1 MVDDIEKKV
10 LALAKRHD
18 GFYLFKNRTL
28 TPKSSIYFDLQ
39 LDRDEAEDLM
49 NDFFAEFN
57 VFRGNFSIADYYPD
71 VAFKFNPLKKKV
83 IDIPDFTL
91 GMLIASAKA
100 GRWIYS

>member
-1 MVDDIEKKV
+1 MVDDIEEKV

-28 TPKSSIYFDLQ
+28 MPESSIYFDLQ

-49 NDFFAEFN
+49 NDFFTELK
-57 VFRGNFSIADYYPD
+57 VHRGTFDIENYYPD
-71 VAFKFNPLKKKV
+71 FPVSFNPFKKKI

>member
-18 GFYLFKNRTL
+18 GFYLFKNKAL
-28 TPKSSIYFDLQ
+28 TPESSIYFDLQ

-49 NDFFAEFN
+49 NDFFTEFN
-57 VFRGNFSIADYYPD
+57 VLRGRFNIENYYPD
-71 VAFKFNPLKKKV
+71 IPVSFNPFKKKV

-100 GRWIYS
+100 GGWIYN